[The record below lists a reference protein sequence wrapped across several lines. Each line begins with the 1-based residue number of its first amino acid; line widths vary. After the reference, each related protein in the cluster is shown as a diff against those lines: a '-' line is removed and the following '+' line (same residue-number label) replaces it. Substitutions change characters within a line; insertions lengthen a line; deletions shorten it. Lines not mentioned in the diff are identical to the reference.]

1 MNDVMSPDMQA
12 RQRMQAM
19 KSIELR
25 GIARSY
31 IQGGNQLDIFKD
43 FSLEVAPGEIV
54 GLVGPSGAGK
64 SSLLHIAGL
73 LEKPDEGAVLI
84 GGRDVSSMDERRRT
98 RLRRFGIGFIY
109 QFHHLLGEFTALE
122 NVMIPQLLAGVK
134 KPKAR
139 ERALFLLDK
148 MGLLE
153 RQSHLPSELSGG
165 EQQRVAIIRALA
177 NEPRILLADEPT
189 GNLDPRTSRIVF
201 DELLSLVKNEG
212 LSALIATHNMELTR
226 QMDRVY
232 VMDKGTLV
240 PYTVD
245 KRQTV
250 K

>member
-1 MNDVMSPDMQA
+1 MNDILSQNLA
-12 RQRMQAM
+12 AKERMQLIN
-19 KSIELR
+19 SIELR

-31 IQGGNQLDIFKD
+31 MQGGNQLDIFKD
-43 FSLEVAPGEIV
+43 YSLDVGPGEVV

-84 GGRDVSSMDERRRT
+84 GGRDVSEMDDRRRT

-109 QFHHLLGEFTALE
+109 QFHHLLSEFTALE
-122 NVMIPQLLAGVK
+122 NVMMPQLLAGVK
-134 KPKAR
+134 KNQAR
-139 ERALFLLDK
+139 ARAGHLLGQ
-148 MGLLE
+148 MGLGERLE
-153 RQSHLPSELSGG
+153 HLPAELSGG
-165 EQQRVAIIRALA
+165 EQQRVAIARALS

-189 GNLDPRTSRIVF
+189 GNLDPKTSKRVF
-201 DELLSLVKNEG
+201 ADLLALAKKEG

-240 PYTVD
+240 AYTVD
-245 KRQTV
+245 KVGR
-250 K
+250 